1 MKEQREYRFVI
12 DAYSPDTLPM
22 VRLAEYMGEL
32 ARLLGRLDQVHFVR
46 LEQRSTVLVQSVEP
60 EAAPDVRE
68 RLHSLRQGNP
78 PEDAARAFT
87 ALNRYLADDDATGI
101 LQVSG
106 AAEVIRFPGREEPA
120 PVTFGAFNQTG
131 VLDGVLIRIGGRD
144 ETVPA
149 HLRDGETI
157 HVCNTTREMSK
168 RLAIHLYGPPL
179 RVHGDGRWERDAD
192 SRWVMKRFNITSF
205 DELDDAPLGE
215 VAQRL
220 RDVEGSGWKEIED
233 PTAEL
238 RHLRVDR
245 IVACEET
252 GDSFAARAPKLR
264 RDWRARRSMPDQGR
278 EGR

>member
-1 MKEQREYRFVI
+1 MKEQREYRLVI

-22 VRLAEYMGEL
+22 ARLAEYMGEL
-32 ARLLGRLDQVHFVR
+32 ARLLGSPDQVHFVR
-46 LEQRSTVLVQSVEP
+46 LEGGSTVLVQGVEP
-60 EAAPDVRE
+60 QAAPDVRE
-68 RLHSLRQGNP
+68 RLHALRQGNP

-87 ALNRYLADDDATGI
+87 ALNRYLADDNAMGI
-101 LQVSG
+101 LQEGGS
-106 AAEVIRFPGREEPA
+106 AEALRIPGREEPA

-144 ETVPA
+144 DMVPA
-149 HLRDGETI
+149 HLLDGGTI
-157 HVCNTTREMSK
+157 HLCIATREIAR
-168 RLAIHLYGPPL
+168 RLAVHLFGPPL

-192 SRWVMKRFNITSF
+192 GGWVMKRFNITSF

-238 RHLRVDR
+238 RHLRGL
-245 IVACEET
+245 EE
-252 GDSFAARAPKLR
+252 AH
-264 RDWRARRSMPDQGR
+264 
-278 EGR
+278 